1 MSGSERSHRSLCTS
15 IIDSE
20 EAELTTQEMRNHSSN
35 SSRGKRMI
43 GQLKVDL
50 LLITALSLGSAVWG
64 QTNPQIASRQARI
77 DQIQQSIRNGEQH
90 QLSPAQQG
98 VMWVRLALEY
108 QSIASFSKAEEAYN
122 TSLRLLKTTPSAR
135 ADYAAA
141 LDDLSTLYMS
151 YGRMDDAES
160 AIKQALAERKKLGKL
175 SDIGLS
181 QIHLADIALVRRQ
194 FKKAE
199 QLAQRGIQGMQT
211 ASNPAPAGLLS
222 GFMSLTYARCSMGRC
237 QEGITSAKQAVA
249 FAAKAFEPESPAT
262 GFALETL
269 GFAQWKSGAPQDGEK
284 SMLQGMQ
291 ILRAKLAPDDPR
303 LAGSMLQYRTYLLE
317 ANRQTEAQDI
327 QQQVRSMT
335 RQAGIACSGC
345 AISVNSLSNGL
356 R

>member
-1 MSGSERSHRSLCTS
+1 MSGSERTHLSLCTS
-15 IIDSE
+15 IINLE
-20 EAELTTQEMRNHSSN
+20 EAELTTQEMRNHTSN

-43 GQLKVDL
+43 VRLKVEL
-50 LLITALSLGSAVWG
+50 LLLTALSLGSTVWG

-77 DQIQQSIRNGEQH
+77 DQIQQSIRDGEQQH
-90 QLSPAQQG
+90 RSPEKQG

-108 QSIASFSKAEEAYN
+108 QSVASFSKAEVAYN
-122 TSLRLLKTTPSAR
+122 TSLRLLKTTPTAR

-141 LDDLSTLYMS
+141 LDDFATLYLS
-151 YGRMDDAES
+151 YGRVDDAES
-160 AIKQALAERKKLGKL
+160 TAKQAFAERKKLGKL

-181 QIHLADIALVRRQ
+181 QIHLADIALARRQ

-199 QLAQRGIQGMQT
+199 QLAQSGVQGMQS

-222 GFMSLTYARCSMGRC
+222 GFISLTYARCSMGRC
-237 QEGITSAKQAVA
+237 QEGVTSAEQAVA
-249 FAAKAFEPESPAT
+249 FAAKAFEPGSPAT

-284 SMLQGMQ
+284 SMLQGIQ
-291 ILRAKLAPDDPR
+291 VLRAKLAPDDPR
-303 LAGSMLQYRTYLLE
+303 LAGAMLQYRTYLLE
-317 ANRQTEAQDI
+317 ANRQAEEQDI

-335 RQAGIACSGC
+335 RQAGITCSGC